1 VASDGYTDVSSRYL
15 INFVINSAT
24 GGFLDCTT
32 EMGLEDKNAEAIA
45 KLFDPLFQKYGRD
58 ITAVV
63 TDSASVMKAAG
74 KLLEAKYPWIT
85 WLPCVTY
92 QADLIMKKIA
102 KLPYFKDTVS
112 QVCQPTHVSG
122 MIRGEDYQVHDNCF
136 SNAVLQWARCI
147 CCCCEYVC
155 SSVTASDLTVPLNLQ
170 IRGVC
175 VWVTRH

>member
-1 VASDGYTDVSSRYL
+1 VASDGYTDVSRRYL
-15 INFVINSAT
+15 INFVINSTT
-24 GGFLDCTT
+24 GGFFDCTT

-74 KLLEAKYPWIT
+74 KLLEAKYPWTT
-85 WLPCVTY
+85 WLPCVTH

-112 QVCQPTHVSG
+112 QVCQSTHMSG
-122 MIRGEDYQVHDNCF
+122 MIRREDYKCMTTAF
-136 SNAVLQWARCI
+136 PMLYSNEHAAFVAAV
-147 CCCCEYVC
+147 
-155 SSVTASDLTVPLNLQ
+155 SMSVALSLLL
-170 IRGVC
+170 I
-175 VWVTRH
+175 